1 MGVFPVT
8 PASLAAQPSTSPW
21 TWWGHGLSSV
31 APPAPTV
38 PEERGRLPDPH
49 GACGHCA
56 CARTPRGL
64 GPRTLPGPGRP
75 ASEPARTGLGF
86 QTRRQAAVPP
96 PLSQDG
102 AVATATKALARDGSR
117 GRRTRGRR
125 WAAEARSARRA
136 GRREASAGAR
146 GRTDGALGPNPGAG
160 SFPAPHTPRSSR
172 RRGER
177 RRMRRSRRLTRAQTL
192 PRVRNA
198 ALDSRDFSN
207 GPPLRAATPHAHRRG
222 SEKVQ
227 EAGCHA
233 REPGWLRRARRPAR
247 CTQPTSR
254 FPGALSAPSSLRG
267 PSRRPRR
274 TCRRR
279 ATAAHGRRGDAPGP
293 RQGAAGNWHTVSRED
308 ERPRPRRL
316 RADPQQTAAEQTFR
330 NISAKWMMTS
340 LICSPKFSFLWVFSN
355 PGSAVSAALSCPQN
369 NQRTTS
375 PGRRLSG
382 GRGERPAWGPSSA
395 CCNSQ
400 LPGRSQQEPSG
411 LSTPSTEE
419 K

>member
-8 PASLAAQPSTSPW
+8 PASLAAQPSTSLW

-49 GACGHCA
+49 EVCGHCA

-125 WAAEARSARRA
+125 WAADARSARRA
-136 GRREASAGAR
+136 GRREASAGAAD
-146 GRTDGALGPNPGAG
+146 GRTGRSARTRALEV
-160 SFPAPHTPRSSR
+160 SR
-172 RRGER
+172 RPTRHARPDRGER

-198 ALDSRDFSN
+198 ALDRRDFSN
-207 GPPLRAATPHAHRRG
+207 GPSLLGATPHAHRRG

-247 CTQPTSR
+247 CTRPTSR

-293 RQGAAGNWHTVSRED
+293 RQGTAGNWHTVSRED

-316 RADPQQTAAEQTFR
+316 RADP
-330 NISAKWMMTS
+330 
-340 LICSPKFSFLWVFSN
+340 
-355 PGSAVSAALSCPQN
+355 
-369 NQRTTS
+369 
-375 PGRRLSG
+375 
-382 GRGERPAWGPSSA
+382 
-395 CCNSQ
+395 
-400 LPGRSQQEPSG
+400 
-411 LSTPSTEE
+411 
-419 K
+419 

>member
-75 ASEPARTGLGF
+75 ASGPARTGLGF

-160 SFPAPHTPRSSR
+160 RFPAPHTPRSSR
-172 RRGER
+172 QRGAEKDAQVPR
-177 RRMRRSRRLTRAQTL
+177 AHTRA
-192 PRVRNA
+192 
-198 ALDSRDFSN
+198 
-207 GPPLRAATPHAHRRG
+207 
-222 SEKVQ
+222 
-227 EAGCHA
+227 
-233 REPGWLRRARRPAR
+233 
-247 CTQPTSR
+247 
-254 FPGALSAPSSLRG
+254 
-267 PSRRPRR
+267 
-274 TCRRR
+274 
-279 ATAAHGRRGDAPGP
+279 DA
-293 RQGAAGNWHTVSRED
+293 AAGPKC
-308 ERPRPRRL
+308 RPRP
-316 RADPQQTAAEQTFR
+316 
-330 NISAKWMMTS
+330 S
-340 LICSPKFSFLWVFSN
+340 
-355 PGSAVSAALSCPQN
+355 
-369 NQRTTS
+369 
-375 PGRRLSG
+375 
-382 GRGERPAWGPSSA
+382 
-395 CCNSQ
+395 
-400 LPGRSQQEPSG
+400 
-411 LSTPSTEE
+411 
-419 K
+419 